1 MIVTTPEG
9 IEPRL
14 NLELALPFLV
24 YRGLVIIPR
33 FAVKLIGIPSGIW
46 PCAVVSVPLLLRVK
60 SAVMLQ
66 VVLWLRLLVELVIVS
81 VSHGL
86 YVIVPE
92 KLHMSLMGLVE
103 AVGLFLPH
111 QLLVAF
117 IALFSWF
124 TIPKVVH
131 PVILLNLMLAV
142 EYWGLI
148 PYIPPPARLF
158 SIMSMFLLFLK

>member
-1 MIVTTPEG
+1 MVDRPEMVP
-9 IEPRL
+9 EL
-14 NLELALPFLV
+14 NVDSALPFFEGTV
-24 YRGLVIIPR
+24 VVIIFPS
-33 FAVKLIGIPSGIW
+33 VVVNLMGMLSGIF
-46 PCAVVSVPLLLRVK
+46 PNNEVLAPALLCVK